1 MQRRLSAMPAEL
13 CGLPLKNRFLLAPM
27 AGVTDRAFRQ
37 TCRDYGAALCCTEMV
52 SAKAL
57 VYRDKKTST
66 LLPDGDEAPF
76 CAVQLF
82 GSEPDVMAEGV
93 RRVMEQCAPVLFD
106 INMGCP
112 MPKIINN
119 GDGSA
124 LMKNPALAAQIVAAV
139 KAASPVPVTVKFRSG
154 IDAEHIIAPEFA
166 RRMEDAGADAVCIH
180 GRTTEQR
187 YAGKSDRAVVAA
199 VKRAVSVPVLASGD
213 AMTADDC
220 LGILE
225 ETGADFVMLARGTL
239 GNPMLFEDCVRRERG
254 EAAPEHSAEETLQ
267 ALLRQAER
275 MCADKGERRA
285 MPELRKHGLWYLAR
299 LRGAKPFKAAMAAIL
314 TMEDLKRLCDEII
327 AGGLERKG

>member
-1 MQRRLSAMPAEL
+1 MPSRLSEMPAEL
-13 CGLPLKNRFLLAPM
+13 CGLPLDSRFLLAPM
-27 AGVTDRAFRQ
+27 AGVTDRAFRD

-57 VYRDKKTST
+57 VYSDKKTAT
-66 LLPDGDEAPF
+66 LLPGQDETP

-82 GSEPDVMAEGV
+82 GSEPEVMAEGA
-93 RRVMEQCAPVLFD
+93 RRVLERCAPALID

-154 IDAEHIIAPEFA
+154 PDEDHIIAPEFA

-187 YAGKSDRAVVAA
+187 YAGKSSRAVVAA
-199 VKRAVSVPVLASGD
+199 VKRSVSVPVLASGD
-213 AMTADDC
+213 TMTADDC
-220 LGILE
+220 LGILD

-239 GNPMLFEDCVRRERG
+239 GNPMLFADCIRKERG
-254 EAAPEHSAEETLQ
+254 EALPEHTAEDTLR

-275 MCADKGERRA
+275 MCADKGEHRA